1 MLINQ
6 IFMKNSLIRC
16 VLYKVAAKAAQG
28 DELHF
33 THTGNGWQ
41 DTLSIQRVLWMATY
55 KTNQQKLFT
64 LSKQDKN
71 AAVYTSAKFLYLLFY
86 EEFSLLA

>member
-1 MLINQ
+1 
-6 IFMKNSLIRC
+6 
-16 VLYKVAAKAAQG
+16 
-28 DELHF
+28 
-33 THTGNGWQ
+33 
-41 DTLSIQRVLWMATY
+41 MATY